1 MHSHSVQSI
10 NYRYRLRLS
19 DYTQRRRTIHRV
31 QIDVIRSTM
40 HKNSNQQYFKQ
51 DANKLAQT
59 VLTTITPLIKYDR
72 SVTGKVTISAEAA
85 CTVGRHLFALSMT
98 TSGANRQCGLC
109 PAYRDLSGLTLR
121 PLRKAAAY
129 K

>member
-1 MHSHSVQSI
+1 VRALRAYI

-72 SVTGKVTISAEAA
+72 SVTGKVTVSAEAA
-85 CTVGRHLFALSMT
+85 CTVGLYWAGICLPF
-98 TSGANRQCGLC
+98 
-109 PAYRDLSGLTLR
+109 P
-121 PLRKAAAY
+121 
-129 K
+129 